1 VNQLSGYRPDT
12 RRLFAAQGL
21 RAFAYGFAAVL
32 LGTSLEERDVP
43 TWQVGVV
50 LGATVA
56 GTALMSLAVAR
67 HADRVGRRRWY
78 AGLYLLLGAVGVVFA
93 LAGPVWVL
101 AVAALSGVLSTEVI
115 ESGPFTS
122 LEQPMLANDL
132 RGRPQVHG
140 FGVYNAIA
148 AVAGS
153 LGALSAAVPDLLDTA
168 RPARWFL
175 LLVPVAVV
183 GWWLA
188 CRLSAAV
195 EPAASSARSPGR
207 VVRSRSTVSRLAGLF
222 ALDSFAGGFTVS
234 AFVAYWL
241 RARFDASP
249 AVIAVTFFAIGLL
262 QTGSFLVAPRL
273 ADRFGLLRTMVFT
286 HLPSNVLLAAV
297 AFAPTLAWAVVLLLA
312 RTILS
317 QMDVPTRQAYVMALV
332 DADERTPAA
341 AYTNTARYVSR
352 PAGPPLAAL
361 AQTITLGLPF
371 VISGTLK
378 SVYDLTLWRWF
389 RHVPLPDPATEPV

>member
-1 VNQLSGYRPDT
+1 VSGYRADT

-43 TWQVGVV
+43 AWQVGLL

-56 GTALMSLAVAR
+56 GTALMSVLVAR

-78 AGLYLLLGAVGVVFA
+78 GGLYVLLGVVAVVFA
-93 LAGPVWVL
+93 FAGSVWMLAI
-101 AVAALSGVLSTEVI
+101 AALTGVLSTEVI

-122 LEQPMLANDL
+122 LEQPMLATDL
-132 RGRPQVHG
+132 RDRTQVHG
-140 FGVYNAIA
+140 FGAYNAIA

-153 LGALSAAVPDLLDTA
+153 LGALAAAVPDVVGTSK
-168 RPARWFL
+168 PARWFL
-175 LLVPVAVV
+175 VLVPVATI

-188 CRLSAAV
+188 RRLSDAV
-195 EPAASSARSPGR
+195 EPVAATSSGGHL
-207 VVRSRSTVSRLAGLF
+207 VRSRTTVTRLASLF

-241 RARFDASP
+241 RARFDAAP
-249 AVIAVTFFAIGLL
+249 AAIAVTFFAVGVL
-262 QTGSFLVAPRL
+262 QTVSFLAAPRL

-286 HLPSNVLLAAV
+286 HLPSNLLLAAV
-297 AFAPTLAWAVVLLLA
+297 AFAPNLATAITLLLA
-312 RTILS
+312 RTALS
-317 QMDVPTRQAYVMALV
+317 QMDVPTRQAYVMTLV
-332 DADERTPAA
+332 DLDERTPAA
-341 AYTNTARYVSR
+341 AYTNTARYLSR

-361 AQTITLGLPF
+361 AQTIALGLPF
-371 VISGTLK
+371 VISGALK
-378 SVYDLTLWRWF
+378 SVYDLTLWRSF
-389 RHVPLPDPATEPV
+389 RHVPLPDTVREPV